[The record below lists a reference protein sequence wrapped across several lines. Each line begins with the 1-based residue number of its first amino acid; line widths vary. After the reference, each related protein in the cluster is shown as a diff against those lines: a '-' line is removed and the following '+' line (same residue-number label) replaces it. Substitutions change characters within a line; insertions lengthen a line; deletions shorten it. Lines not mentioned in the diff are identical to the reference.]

1 MADNSEEYD
10 AFWCFVL
17 GNKILLIFV
26 LWNLFWVCLWIEDA
40 YSMYCNFEH
49 WGGDW
54 GGLFYRTREMY
65 VLRSMIN
72 VVLFLVPSAI
82 GVRMRLRRNKNYWLV
97 LALPTV
103 YLAGNMLYWRFWGNL

>member
-1 MADNSEEYD
+1 MLN
-10 AFWCFVL
+10 
-17 GNKILLIFV
+17 NKILLIFV

-49 WGGDW
+49 W

-97 LALPTV
+97 LALPLV